1 MGVFF
6 SKNPGTE
13 NRVVKSGKDMTNEH
27 LLRPTGRG
35 VRSKQVQAT
44 ILDLR
49 VQEQL
54 ELRISLSGDSMVG
67 RLCVSRDFCLGGRRS
82 RCWAM
87 FEFKL

>member
-1 MGVFF
+1 M
-6 SKNPGTE
+6 
-13 NRVVKSGKDMTNEH
+13 KSGKDMTNEH